1 MNLSILPLLV
11 LLALSPACPAC
22 ARAPLHTTA
31 PPRKGIQPNV
41 ASEQGQSPVERRLT
55 PHTPAA
61 SPSVPGQEDIQ
72 AAMPVEELDPSH
84 YPATRAAKVAEH
96 FINTRYGSPFAW
108 FGSSGVKKAGLEDMG
123 VLGTKYHIEFTL
135 KEMTRNQDMGL
146 CSAEVLFHR
155 ADERK
160 PPQVQCTCSG
170 AFQVNTSAE
179 EEDLYQRL
187 RNATSLLSG
196 SDIPN
201 SVGHIDPEM
210 APFWH
215 LGGVASSFIMLRESN
230 ESTLLNMAHID
241 NFTQMETKDAQLMF
255 QYDIL
260 LHDMVSQEIL
270 KWKLLLSWSPDGGV
284 KVLEA
289 EWDPKCRS
297 CERAHLTVTTGIAA
311 EQEMKGDNN
320 NV

>member
-1 MNLSILPLLV
+1 MCEWEPGISTQFPSTPGNQTEAAPSNLV
-11 LLALSPACPAC
+11 LCLL
-22 ARAPLHTTA
+22 
-31 PPRKGIQPNV
+31 K
-41 ASEQGQSPVERRLT
+41 QGQSPVERRLT

-108 FGSSGVKKAGLEDMG
+108 FGSSGVKKAGLE
-123 VLGTKYHIEFTL
+123 FTL
-135 KEMTRNQDMGL
+135 KEMTRNDMGL

-289 EWDPKCRS
+289 EWDPKCHKILFL
-297 CERAHLTVTTGIAA
+297 HLFIIFLIYPNKTIY
-311 EQEMKGDNN
+311 
-320 NV
+320 